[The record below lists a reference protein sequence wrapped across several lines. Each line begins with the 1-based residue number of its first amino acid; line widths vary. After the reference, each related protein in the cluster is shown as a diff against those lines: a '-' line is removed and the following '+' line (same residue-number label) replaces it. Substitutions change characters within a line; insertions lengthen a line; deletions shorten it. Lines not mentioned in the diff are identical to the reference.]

1 MQLILIRHGESV
13 ANQMGVVQ
21 GHFDS
26 PLNEQGRIQA
36 QALAASL
43 AYERFDA
50 IYASDL
56 ARAHETGR
64 AVADR
69 LGLALQVD
77 PRIREIDVG
86 VFSGLSWQSIA
97 ERYPEE
103 HRRFV
108 ESGNWALVPK
118 AEGEEATRSRL
129 DSFMATIKERHPG
142 GRVAIV
148 AHGAVLRRLIHVLL
162 ELPFPSGVFFE
173 LHNTS
178 TSEIHLT
185 PKGPSL
191 LYLNRIPQA
200 PVATATTRSL
210 I

>member
-26 PLNEQGRIQA
+26 PLNPQGLAQA
-36 QALAASL
+36 QALAEGLSH
-43 AYERFDA
+43 ERFDA

-56 ARAHETGR
+56 KRAHQTGR
-64 AVADR
+64 ALADR
-69 LGLALQVD
+69 LGLSLRVD
-77 PRIREIDVG
+77 ARIREIDVG
-86 VFSGLSWQSIA
+86 IFSGLSWASIA

-108 ESGNWALVPK
+108 DSGDWAQVPQ
-118 AEGEEATRSRL
+118 AETEEDTRARL
-129 DSFMATIKERHPG
+129 DSFMGEIQERHPG
-142 GRVAIV
+142 GRVAVV
-148 AHGAVLRRLIHVLL
+148 AHGAILRRLIHVLL
-162 ELPFPSGVFFE
+162 AIPFPSGIFFE

-178 TSEIHLT
+178 TTEIHLT
-185 PKGPSL
+185 AKGPSL
-191 LYLNRIPQA
+191 LYLNRVPQVA
-200 PVATATTRSL
+200 VATAPTRSL

>member
-26 PLNEQGRIQA
+26 PLNDRGKAQA
-36 QALAASL
+36 QALASAL
-43 AYERFDA
+43 AHERFDA

-56 ARAHETGR
+56 ARAHETGL

-69 LGLALQVD
+69 LGLDLRVD
-77 PRIREIDVG
+77 ARIREIDVG
-86 VFSGLSWQSIA
+86 IFSGLSWKAIA

-108 ESGNWALVPK
+108 DSGNWALVPQ
-118 AEGEEATRSRL
+118 AEGEEATRSRI
-129 DSFMATIKERHPG
+129 DSFLSEIKERHPG
-142 GRVAIV
+142 GRVAV
-148 AHGAVLRRLIHVLL
+148 TAHGAILRRMIHVLL
-162 ELPFPSGVFFE
+162 DIPFPSGIFFE

-178 TSEIHLT
+178 YTEIHLSA
-185 PKGPSL
+185 KGPSL
-191 LYLNRIPQA
+191 LYLNRVPAAAI
-200 PVATATTRSL
+200 ATAPTRSL

>member
-26 PLNEQGRIQA
+26 PLNERGKA
-36 QALAASL
+36 QAGALAEGL
-43 AYERFDA
+43 AHERFDA

-64 AVADR
+64 TLADR
-69 LGLALQVD
+69 LGLGLNVD
-77 PRIREIDVG
+77 ARIREIDVG
-86 VFSGLSWQSIA
+86 IFSGLSWQNIA

-108 ESGNWALVPK
+108 DSGDWATVPK
-118 AEGEEATRSRL
+118 AEGVEATRSRL
-129 DSFMATIKERHPG
+129 DSFLGEIKALHPA

-148 AHGAVLRRLIHVLL
+148 AHGAILRRMIHILL
-162 ELPFPSGVFFE
+162 DIPFPSGIFFE

-178 TSEIHLT
+178 STEIHLT
-185 PKGPSL
+185 AKGPSL
-191 LYLNRIPQA
+191 IYLNRVPQIAVTTA
-200 PVATATTRSL
+200 PTRSL